1 MFCEKLQNVCS
12 VAANLNQ
19 MDRNVCDFWTQ
30 RPPNPLQ
37 TSYTP
42 YQDPQHA
49 NNNIATSPKY
59 SSKKETHR
67 DVPMAQ

>member
-1 MFCEKLQNVCS
+1 MKVVNKRKLTIRNGRIYFLCS
-12 VAANLNQ
+12 SNITCAW
-19 MDRNVCDFWTQ
+19 DK
-30 RPPNPLQ
+30 
-37 TSYTP
+37 YTP